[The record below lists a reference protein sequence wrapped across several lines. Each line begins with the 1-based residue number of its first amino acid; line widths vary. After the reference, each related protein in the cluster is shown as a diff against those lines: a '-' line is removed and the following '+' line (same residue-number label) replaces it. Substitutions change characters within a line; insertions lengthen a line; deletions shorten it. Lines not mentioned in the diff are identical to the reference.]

1 MAKVES
7 VPGDH
12 PPSQRGILARFYEP
26 WTQISLISFI
36 AFCNPGM
43 YNALTG
49 MGGSGQV
56 DSTVAANSNV
66 ATHACTAGAALFLV
80 GTFYRYLGPR
90 WSLVIGGWTYALY
103 SGSLLCFNRTAN
115 GEFVIAAGAILGLG
129 AAFFWVAQGTI
140 MVTYTTDATRGRAI
154 GLFWVIFNLGGAIG
168 SLASFGINYHSSV
181 GTVTDSTYIAYI
193 VVMLFGWTL
202 SLFVCD
208 TESLSR
214 KYHGNRIEQSAKRL
228 NWTNIRET
236 VKNTMR
242 IIFDWRIMC
251 LYPMFFNANV
261 FYSYQQNDVN
271 GLTFNL
277 RTRSLNSAL
286 YWIAQMIGGLSM
298 GFLLDLQHLNRRSR
312 ALSGWAIL
320 FVTGM
325 VIWGGGY
332 KFQVWS
338 DRFGMNQDIDYK
350 MGSSYL
356 GPMFLYFFYGMFDAF
371 WQSYCYWM
379 IGAQS
384 RDPIMNAVIVG
395 AYAALKPAGGAMA
408 WRINAQGTKPMT
420 AFAMNW
426 GLTIGSLLVATP
438 AV

>member
-1 MAKVES
+1 
-7 VPGDH
+7 
-12 PPSQRGILARFYEP
+12 
-26 WTQISLISFI
+26 
-36 AFCNPGM
+36 
-43 YNALTG
+43 
-49 MGGSGQV
+49 
-56 DSTVAANSNV
+56 
-66 ATHACTAGAALFLV
+66 
-80 GTFYRYLGPR
+80 
-90 WSLVIGGWTYALY
+90 
-103 SGSLLCFNRTAN
+103 
-115 GEFVIAAGAILGLG
+115 
-129 AAFFWVAQGTI
+129 
-140 MVTYTTDATRGRAI
+140 
-154 GLFWVIFNLGGAIG
+154 
-168 SLASFGINYHSSV
+168 
-181 GTVTDSTYIAYI
+181 
-193 VVMLFGWTL
+193 
-202 SLFVCD
+202 
-208 TESLSR
+208 
-214 KYHGNRIEQSAKRL
+214 
-228 NWTNIRET
+228 
-236 VKNTMR
+236 
-242 IIFDWRIMC
+242 
-251 LYPMFFNANV
+251 MFFSANV

-395 AYAALKPAGGAMA
+395 TYAALKPAGGAMA

-438 AV
+438 AVITLRRGEKIDEPAEHDVSSKEV